1 MPASL
6 STVDKIT
13 KEIYQGKIRA
23 QLSEEAV
30 FSKRIEQTNEGVTN
44 EVGGKYVTFPIRVRR
59 NHGIGY
65 RNELEQLPAAGQQGY
80 ASVRLGLKYGYGR
93 VRLTGQTMELVN
105 TNYQAFASALD
116 MEMNGL
122 KTDIQKDQNRI
133 YYGDGLGTLASFTSG
148 ATPAAGNTVTVNN
161 VKFVEVGAQI
171 DITTTAGGILAA
183 NRQVT
188 AVNSGTKTITVDGAA
203 FTPAASTN
211 YVLVRTGSYGREPHG
226 LASLVTDTGVLFNV
240 DPAVEPSWKAVIRSN
255 GGTNRALSE
264 GLMIEATDA
273 VRVNGGRTS
282 LILVGL
288 GVRRAY
294 FNLLSQQRRYPSTTK
309 FEGGF
314 TGLAFNNGREIPVIE
329 DPDAP
334 DNTMYLLDEDSF
346 KIYRNES
353 WSWMNRDGGIWKWV
367 HDYDA
372 YEALLHQYWEIGINR
387 RNANAVIRDITE
399 G

>member
-6 STVDKIT
+6 TTVDKIT

-23 QLSEEAV
+23 QLSEESV
-30 FSKRIEQTNEGVTN
+30 GFKRIEQTNEGVTS

-65 RNELEQLPAAGQQGY
+65 RNELELLPAAGQQGY
-80 ASVRLGLKYGYGR
+80 ASVRIGLKYGYGR
-93 VRLTGQTMELVN
+93 VRLTGQVIELAD
-105 TNYQAFASALD
+105 TNPQAFASAMDL
-116 MEMNGL
+116 EMNGL
-122 KTDIQKDQNRI
+122 KTDIAKDTNRTF
-133 YYGDGLGTLASFTSG
+133 YGDGKGTI
-148 ATPAAGNTVTVNN
+148 ATATAATTATNTFIVNS
-161 VKFVEVGAQI
+161 VRFIELGAQI
-171 DITTTAGGILAA
+171 DILSSDGATVRAS

-188 AVNSGTKTITVDGAA
+188 AVNTATKTITFDGAA
-203 FTPAASTN
+203 ATTSVGDIA
-211 YVLVRTGSYGREPHG
+211 VRTGSFGREPHG

-240 DPAVEPSWKAVIRSN
+240 DPAVENVWKAVVRSN
-255 GGTNRALSE
+255 GGTPRALSE

-273 VRVNGGRTS
+273 VRVNGGKTS
-282 LILVGL
+282 LILTSL

-294 FNLLSQQRRYPSTTK
+294 FNLLSQQRRYPTTTK

-314 TGLAFNNGREIPVIE
+314 TGLAFNNGTEIPVIE

-334 DNTMYLLDEDSF
+334 DGMMYGLDEDSF
-346 KIYRNES
+346 KIYRADP
-353 WSWMNRDGGIWKWV
+353 WSWMDRDGGIWKWV

-372 YEALLHQYWEIGINR
+372 YEAILSQYWELGLNR
-387 RNANAVIRDITE
+387 RNANWVIKDITE

>member
-23 QLSEEAV
+23 QLSEESV
-30 FSKRIEQTNEGVTN
+30 GYKRIEKTNEGVTN

-65 RNELEQLPAAGQQGY
+65 RNEMELLPSAGQQGY
-80 ASVRLGLKYGYGR
+80 ASVRVGLKYGYGR
-93 VRLTGQTMELVN
+93 VRLTGQLIELADS
-105 TNYQAFASALD
+105 NYQAFASAMQL
-116 MEMNGL
+116 EMDGL
-122 KTDIQKDQNRI
+122 KTDIGKDTNRVF
-133 YYGDGLGTLASFTSG
+133 YGDGLGTLA
-148 ATPAAGNTVTVNN
+148 TVTAATTATNTAVVNS
-161 VKFVEVGAQI
+161 VRFLEVGVQI
-171 DITTTAGGILAA
+171 DIQTGATATVRVS

-188 AVNSGTKTITVDGAA
+188 AVNSATKTITFDGAA
-203 FTPAASTN
+203 ASL
-211 YVLVRTGSYGREPHG
+211 VIGDLIVRTGNFGREPNG
-226 LASLVTDTGVLFNV
+226 LASLVTDTGTLFNV
-240 DPAVEPSWKAVIRSN
+240 DPNVEPVWKAVVRSN
-255 GGTNRALSE
+255 AGTNRALSE

-273 VRVNGGRTS
+273 VRVNGGKTS
-282 LILVGL
+282 LILCGL

-294 FNLLSQQRRYPSTTK
+294 FNLLSQQRRYPSTTN

-334 DNTMYLLDEDSF
+334 DSTMYGLDEDSL
-346 KIYRNES
+346 KIYRNEA

-367 HDYDA
+367 HDFDA
-372 YEALLHQYWEIGINR
+372 YEAIMNQYWEIGLNR
-387 RNANAVIRDITE
+387 RNANFVIKDLTE

>member
-23 QLSEEAV
+23 QLSEESV
-30 FSKRIEQTNEGVTN
+30 GYKRIEKTNEGVTN

-65 RNELEQLPAAGQQGY
+65 RNEMELLPSAGQQGY
-80 ASVRLGLKYGYGR
+80 ASVRVGLKYGYGR
-93 VRLTGQTMELVN
+93 VRLTGQLIELADS
-105 TNYQAFASALD
+105 NYQAFASAMQL
-116 MEMNGL
+116 EMDGL
-122 KTDIQKDQNRI
+122 KTDIGKDTNRVF
-133 YYGDGLGTLASFTSG
+133 YGDGLGTLA
-148 ATPAAGNTVTVNN
+148 TVTAATVGTNTAVVNS
-161 VKFVEVGAQI
+161 VRFLEVGVQI
-171 DITTTAGGILAA
+171 DIQTGATATVRVA

-188 AVNSGTKTITVDGAA
+188 AVNSATKTITFDGAV
-203 FTPAASTN
+203 ASLA
-211 YVLVRTGSYGREPHG
+211 VGDLIVRTGNFGREPNG
-226 LASLVTDTGVLFNV
+226 LASLVTDTGTLFNV
-240 DPAVEPSWKAVIRSN
+240 DPNVEPVWKAVVRSN
-255 GGTNRALSE
+255 AGTNRALSE

-273 VRVNGGRTS
+273 VRVNGGKTS
-282 LILVGL
+282 LILCGL

-294 FNLLSQQRRYPSTTK
+294 FNLLSQQRRYPSTTT

-314 TGLAFNNGREIPVIE
+314 TGLAFNNGREIPVVE

-334 DNTMYLLDEDSF
+334 DSTMYGLDEDSL
-346 KIYRNES
+346 KIYRNEA

-367 HDYDA
+367 HDFDA
-372 YEALLHQYWEIGINR
+372 YEAIMNQYWEIGLNR
-387 RNANAVIRDITE
+387 RNANFVIKDLVE